1 MVHNKY
7 KLFAWLLL
15 LTLIISLSFGQ
26 LTAVSAAPAVPAIY
40 FQDDFADGDYTT
52 NPTWTV
58 TSGTWKVIT
67 DPTNSNNKVLN
78 QTDTGEG
85 ILTAGDSTWTDS
97 SVTMRFYTG
106 AGGAF
111 PGILARVQDFKNFYY
126 FQMQGTS
133 TLVLTKRINGTD
145 TTIKSLSYTLSKNTW
160 YKLKMVLV
168 GDSIRCYL
176 VNDGID
182 KLIFDATDTTY
193 KSGKIGIRNK
203 WQAIYLDD
211 VMVTDAPAANAS
223 IIQSD
228 AQTSSTISL
237 KWAAVDGAT
246 SYNIYRS
253 TTSGSGYTFVSNSTT
268 NGFVDSG
275 LIFDT
280 AYYYKV
286 AFLYGGLTES
296 QWSPEFNVRTSLAPP
311 AAPSGQTAI
320 AVNSSKINLSWTA
333 ALKATGYRIYRS
345 ADAGNTYTKVY
356 DGAALSFSDTGLNPI
371 TTYSYKITAY
381 NANGESPAA
390 SVQAAT
396 FQYDAPGNFA
406 AASISDTSTT
416 LSWDKAQGTAVT
428 YNISRS
434 SSAAGTYKQVYSGTN
449 TEFTDTGLTQGT
461 GYFYT
466 INVVID
472 GITSALSDPLGVG
485 TVRTAITPDTAWAD
499 SNGNP
504 IDAHGPGITYD
515 EKTQKYYWYGEYH
528 KGTWPSGGVRVYSST
543 DLLNW
548 KDEGMALT
556 MIKSMDDFTNDPLI
570 SKLYAGRTDTSNIW
584 ADIRT
589 VRIIERPKVIYNEK
603 TKKYVMWAHIDGD
616 KNPTSDSQN
625 YGKAQAGYAISDTP
639 TGPFIYQKS
648 YRMDQVPEGQTDY
661 QPGNPG
667 MARDMNL
674 FKDDDG
680 TAYLIYSSE
689 ENRTMYISKLLDDY
703 SDVKGWHRDGNVDTN
718 GNPVRDI
725 TYKGVYGVD
734 YIRVFPG
741 GSREAPAV
749 FKYNGKYY
757 LLTSSATGW
766 APNENMYSVAESM
779 LGQWSA
785 MADPFVRSSA
795 SDPDPLKAFNSQTAA
810 VIPVDAAKGKFIYVG
825 DDWNGG
831 NFTVNG
837 GAKYIW
843 LPIEFGQGSDIS
855 IKWYSSWTTDLL
867 NKMGGVTINIEL
879 PEVVATGA
887 VLDLPSQVKVTPYGA
902 AASITTPVTWS
913 LNSQPITAS
922 TFALPG
928 TYTLD
933 AALPQFNNKTL
944 RFKIYVVPDKT
955 IYFVNSGGQA
965 TSDYSL
971 MTSYLQET
979 LINQNVV
986 ERAFNSADTVP
997 WGYVG
1002 TNSNSAGSS
1011 NGDIFM
1017 TLRYLNGGNVS
1028 NSPAGTDLT
1037 YRFTVK
1043 NGSYTVYTGFN
1054 DIWSNSTR
1062 KADLYINGVK
1072 KTAITFISNKVY
1084 NNTVDVTDGTIE
1096 ITVRNTA
1103 AQDPLINWIMIVDD
1117 TQIHDPLMGLQV
1129 VATTSNSA
1137 ALSWN
1142 KALGATSYT
1151 LYRSTSVDGPY
1162 IPIYKGSDT
1171 SFTDGGIDPAVR
1183 YYYKFS
1189 YSSLSVE
1196 SPMSNSVT
1204 LLLDQTKPVTAF
1216 ALAGTVGNGW
1226 YTSDVTVTLHAT
1238 DDLSGVVKTEYK
1250 IGDSEDWKA
1259 YSGPFAITQ
1268 DGTYTLQYRSTD
1280 RAGNVEDINQQA
1292 FKLDK
1297 TLPSFKLIA
1306 NGNEL
1311 KEGDSF
1317 DDNLPL
1323 TFQVSDNLSGLV
1335 SGQISVSDSVY
1346 RLDLTKGPSVVID
1359 LTGMPGSYTAVI
1371 TAEDAAGNMLQKNFQ
1386 INVTTS
1392 INAMNQLLDRYNA
1405 LLNKALVTQLGNNL
1419 KQAQHQLDINRPD
1432 QAAKH
1437 MQDFLKHLNN
1447 AALGE
1452 DVDGS
1457 VKANLHADANA
1468 LIKQWSG
1475 VE

>member
-1 MVHNKY
+1 MVHKKY

-15 LTLIISLSFGQ
+15 LTLIISLNFGQ
-26 LTAVSAAPAVPAIY
+26 LTTVSAAPAAPAVY
-40 FQDDFADGDYTT
+40 FQDDFSDGDYTT

-58 TSGTWKVIT
+58 TSGIWKVIT
-67 DPTNSNNKVLN
+67 DPTNSSNKVLN

-85 ILTAGDSTWTDS
+85 IITAGDNTWTDS
-97 SVTMRFYTG
+97 AVTMRFYTG

-111 PGILARVQDFKNFYY
+111 PGILARVQDSKNFYY

-145 TTIKSLSYTLSKNTW
+145 TTIKSLSYALSKNTW

-168 GDSIRCYL
+168 GNSIRCYI
-176 VNDGID
+176 VNNGID
-182 KLIFDATDTTY
+182 KLVFDATDTTY

-211 VMVTDAPAANAS
+211 VMVTDAPAANTS

-228 AQTSSTISL
+228 SQTSSSITL
-237 KWAAVDGAT
+237 NWAPVDGAS

-268 NGFVDSG
+268 NSFVDTG

-286 AFLYGGLTES
+286 AFLYNGLTES
-296 QWSPEFNVRTSLAPP
+296 QWSPEFSVRTTLAPP
-311 AAPSGQTAI
+311 AAPTGQTAV

-333 ALKATGYRIYRS
+333 AVKATGYRVYRS
-345 ADAGNTYTKVY
+345 ADAGNTFTKVY
-356 DGAALSFSDTGLNPI
+356 DGSALSFSDTGLVPI

-381 NANGESPAA
+381 NAYGESPAA
-390 SVQAAT
+390 SAQATT
-396 FQYDAPGNFA
+396 FLYDAPGNFA
-406 AASISDTSTT
+406 AASITDTSAT
-416 LSWDKAQGTAVT
+416 LSWDKVQGTTVT

-434 SSAAGTYKQVYSGTN
+434 SSSAGTYNQVYSGTN
-449 TEFTDTGLTQGT
+449 TVFTDMGLTQGT
-461 GYFYT
+461 GYFYK
-466 INVVID
+466 IYAVID
-472 GITSALSDPLGVG
+472 GITSALSDSLGVG
-485 TVRTAITPDTAWAD
+485 TLRTAITPDNTWVD

-504 IDAHGPGITYD
+504 IDAHGPGIMYD
-515 EKTQKYYWYGEYH
+515 EKNQKYYWYGEYH

-616 KNPTSDSQN
+616 KNPLSDNQN

-648 YRMDQVPEGQTDY
+648 YRMDQVPAGQTDY

-703 SDVKGWHRDGNVDTN
+703 SDVTGWHRDGNVDAN
-718 GNPVRDI
+718 GNPVRDT

-734 YIRVFPG
+734 YIRVYPG

-766 APNENMYSVAESM
+766 APNENTYSVADGL

-785 MADPFVRSSA
+785 MADPFVRTSA
-795 SDPDPLKAFNSQTAA
+795 SDPDPMKAFNSQTAA
-810 VIPVDAAKGKFIYVG
+810 VIPVDPAKGKFIYVG

-831 NFTVNG
+831 NFTING

-855 IKWYSSWTTDLL
+855 MKWYSSWTTDLL

-887 VLDLPSQVKVTPYGA
+887 VLDLPGQVKVTPYGA
-902 AASITTPVTWS
+902 AASITTAVTWS
-913 LNSQPITAS
+913 LN
-922 TFALPG
+922 
-928 TYTLD
+928 
-933 AALPQFNNKTL
+933 K
-944 RFKIYVVPDKT
+944 
-955 IYFVNSGGQA
+955 
-965 TSDYSL
+965 
-971 MTSYLQET
+971 
-979 LINQNVV
+979 NVV
-986 ERAFNSADTVP
+986 EQAFNTGDTVP

-1002 TNSNSAGSS
+1002 TNSNPAGSS
-1011 NGDIFM
+1011 NGDIFL

-1037 YRFTVK
+1037 YKFTVK

-1084 NNTVDVTDGTIE
+1084 NNMVDVSDGTIE

-1117 TQIHDPLMGLQV
+1117 TQTHDPLMGLRV
-1129 VATTSNSA
+1129 VSTTSNSA

-1142 KALGATSYT
+1142 KALGAISYT
-1151 LYRSTSVDGPY
+1151 LYRSTSADGPY
-1162 IPIYKGSDT
+1162 IPIYNGSDT
-1171 SFTDGGIDPAVR
+1171 SFTDNVIDPAVR

-1189 YSSLSVE
+1189 NSSLSVE
-1196 SPMSNSVT
+1196 SPMSESVT
-1204 LLLDQTKPVTAF
+1204 LLLDQTKPVTAL

-1226 YTSDVTVTLHAT
+1226 YTSDVTVTLNAT

-1259 YSGPFAITQ
+1259 YSGPYALTQ
-1268 DGTYTLQYRSTD
+1268 DGTYTIQYRSTD
-1280 RAGNVEDINQQA
+1280 RAGNVEDTKQQA

-1317 DDNLPL
+1317 DDYLPL
-1323 TFQVSDNLSGLV
+1323 TFQASDNLSGLV
-1335 SGQISVSDSVY
+1335 SAQISVSDSVY
-1346 RLDLTKGPSVVID
+1346 TLDLTKGPSVVID
-1359 LTGMPGSYTAVI
+1359 LAGKAGNYTAVI
-1371 TAEDAAGNMLQKNFQ
+1371 TAEDAAGNKLQKNFQ

-1392 INAMNQLLDRYNA
+1392 INSMNQLLNRYNA
-1405 LLNKALVTQLGNNL
+1405 LLNKALVNQLSNNL
-1419 KQAQHQLDINRPD
+1419 IQAQYQLDINRPD

-1437 MQDFLKHLNN
+1437 MQDFVKHLNN

-1452 DVDGS
+1452 DVDRS
-1457 VKANLHADANA
+1457 VKAILNTDANA

-1475 VE
+1475 V